1 MNKRLKALVF
11 LGIEPMERV
20 FDVERRLVLINNV
33 KRVCE
38 VTGEFELF
46 VEIIARN
53 SRELGEII
61 NRISILKGVKS
72 VQTFVVT
79 KEIKDISH

>member
-11 LGIEPMERV
+11 LGVEPMERV

-33 KRVCE
+33 KRVYE

>member
-11 LGIEPMERV
+11 LGVEPMERV